1 MPYTQFDPANPVGSQ
16 TGSAFATSTL
26 ANFLALRDAI
36 IAGRVTPG
44 WTLTVTAGTGTAESP
59 QYREWNDGGSRKL
72 RMTPTYNVDG
82 IRVDSVAWTYTTT
95 NATPPGDTIT
105 GNEGF
110 TFDGSFNITG
120 ATNTGWLPVW
130 LHELWAK
137 FKSLR
142 TSYNAHAAS
151 GTAHGILGMALQAAS
166 AVAITGGT
174 IAGVVLSYT
183 TARGKTVDLGNI
195 SGTVNVDW
203 SAGDYFYGTVTGV
216 ATLTWTNVPTGT
228 APNPAGSLT
237 LELTNP
243 GAYTL
248 TWPSGVKWPGALA
261 PSRTV
266 SGVDLYEFVARNSI
280 VRGAQAQKASA

>member
-1 MPYTQFDPANPVGSQ
+1 MAYTQFDTANPDGSQ

-26 ANFLALRDAI
+26 ADLLALRDGI
-36 IAGRVTPG
+36 IAGRIVPG
-44 WTLTVTAGTGTAESP
+44 WTLTVTVGTGTQESP
-59 QYREWNDGGSRKL
+59 QYRIWSDGGTRRL
-72 RMTPTYNVDG
+72 RMTPTYNGDG
-82 IRVDSVAWTYTTT
+82 FRVDSVAWDYST
-95 NATPPGDTIT
+95 NSGGLYEAMGSA
-105 GNEGF
+105 EGF
-110 TFDGSFNITG
+110 TFDGSLNIT
-120 ATNTGWLPVW
+120 ASTNSGWLPVW

-137 FKSLR
+137 FKNLR
-142 TSYNAHAAS
+142 GSYLVHVAS
-151 GTAHGILGMALQAAS
+151 ATAHGIGTIAAQAAS

-195 SGTVNVDW
+195 TGTVNIDW
-203 SAGDYFYGTVTGV
+203 SAGDFFYGTVTGI

-228 APNPAGSLT
+228 APNPAGALT

-243 GAYTL
+243 GAFTL
-248 TWPSGVKWPGALA
+248 TWPTGVKWPGALA

-266 SGVDLYEFVARNSI
+266 AGVDLYEFVARNSI